1 MLAEADPANKLAEFK
16 GMARNLTQQYVFT
29 IDAPTSAG
37 SLAHNLRNCAAGKL
51 RGNNSATKAGY
62 MAIVFDSKFTGETVT
77 HPHIRIPGL
86 RENVLPTLLGGVLQ
100 SRVAPGEVV
109 HELDPGDVF
118 LLFDGG
124 PLCNVRLFSIAV
136 IILPHNF

>member
-1 MLAEADPANKLAEFK
+1 MLADADPENKFAEFK
-16 GMARNLTQQYVFT
+16 RRARNLTQQYVFT
-29 IDAPTSAG
+29 IDAPASSG
-37 SLAHNLRNCAAGKL
+37 SLAHSLRNCAAGKVP
-51 RGNNSATKAGY
+51 GNNSATKAGY
-62 MAIVFDSKFTGETVT
+62 VAIVFDSKFTGETVT

-86 RENVLPTLLGGVLQ
+86 RENLLPTLLGGVLQ

-109 HELDPGDVF
+109 TELDQGDVF

-124 PLCNVRLFSIAV
+124 PLCNVRLFSIAL